1 MANGGQLVRSIG
13 GLIIDKGLLYDRT
26 TASMMKSYLNYRMHI
41 FIYDMQINLLSKA
54 KVADCSD
61 IRTKH

>member
-1 MANGGQLVRSIG
+1 MANERQLVRSIG
-13 GLIIDKGLLYDRT
+13 GLIIDKGLLCDRT
-26 TASMMKSYLNYRMHI
+26 TASMMKSYLNYGMHI
-41 FIYDMQINLLSKA
+41 FIHDMQINLLIKA